1 MAGTRHRSNMELV
14 AQGLAN
20 LASPIF
26 GGIPATGAI
35 ARTATNVKNGGR
47 TPIAGI
53 VHALT
58 LGLVLLAFGR
68 WAALVPLPALAGI
81 LLVIAWHMS
90 EWHLLR
96 RLLRSPRSDVVVLLA
111 TFTLTV
117 AVDLTVALQ
126 VGMVLAALLFMRRM
140 AEISDTASMRAMLR
154 DEDEA
159 PAESRAA
166 LGVPD
171 DVALF
176 EVQGALFF
184 GAASKF
190 KDALGR
196 IERPPA
202 VLILRMRKVLAVD
215 ATGLRALEDVLD
227 QARRDGTTL
236 VLSGVHAQPL
246 IALERSGLLER
257 IGPDNVCADI
267 RSALERA
274 RALLTGSRVPPEPPS
289 PTPA

>member
-1 MAGTRHRSNMELV
+1 
-14 AQGLAN
+14 
-20 LASPIF
+20 
-26 GGIPATGAI
+26 
-35 ARTATNVKNGGR
+35 
-47 TPIAGI
+47 
-53 VHALT
+53 
-58 LGLVLLAFGR
+58 
-68 WAALVPLPALAGI
+68 
-81 LLVIAWHMS
+81 
-90 EWHLLR
+90 
-96 RLLRSPRSDVVVLLA
+96 VVVLLA

-154 DEDEA
+154 DDDEA
-159 PAESRAA
+159 PDGESRAA

-171 DVALF
+171 DVAIF